1 LQEKGLKKLLS
12 SKAVPYIAGGTVA
25 FFWASAFPATKY
37 GLQYYTPEALT
48 LFRFLIAA
56 AVLLG
61 YCAWKKIPPPEKKDL
76 PLFAVA
82 GFFGQFLYMWA
93 FSVGTYFV
101 PSGVSSFIISSAPIF
116 ALILSITFLKE
127 RAGFI
132 IWLGVL
138 TSFVGLGII
147 SLMQGGYFQLNIGT
161 LLLLVASVS
170 TSIFTVIQRRLVER
184 YSAIQASTYSV
195 AFGTLFMFI
204 FFPMLIR
211 EIPYAPMHVNL
222 MVVYLGIFPAALAY
236 FFWSLALSKAKKTV
250 YVTSF
255 MYLVPFIASIIAFF
269 WLGERLSILT
279 LIGGA
284 IIITGMVIT
293 NLKKS
298 DEADTVVGD

>member
-1 LQEKGLKKLLS
+1 MQEKGFKKLS
-12 SKAVPYIAGGTVA
+12 RSKAVPYIAGGAVA

-37 GLQYYTPEALT
+37 SLQYYTPEALM
-48 LFRFLIAA
+48 LLRFLVAS

-76 PLFAVA
+76 PLFAIA
-82 GFFGQFLYMWA
+82 GFFGMFVYMWA
-93 FSVGTYFV
+93 FGVGTYFV
-101 PSGVSSFIISSAPIF
+101 ASGVSSFIISSAPIF
-116 ALILSITFLKE
+116 ALILSILFLKE
-127 RAGFI
+127 RAGFL

-138 TSFVGLGII
+138 TSFAGLGII

-161 LLLLVASVS
+161 LLLLVSSIS
-170 TSIFTVIQRRLVER
+170 TSIFTVMQRHLVQR
-184 YSAIQASTYSV
+184 YSAMQAAAYCV

-211 EIPYAPMHVNL
+211 EIPHVPMYVNL
-222 MVVYLGIFPAALAY
+222 MVVYMGVFPAALAY
-236 FFWSLALSKAKKTV
+236 FFWSLALSKARKTV

-255 MYLVPFIASIIAFF
+255 MYLVPFMASIIAFF
-269 WLGERLSILT
+269 WLGERLSIFT

-293 NLKKS
+293 NWKKS
-298 DEADTVVGD
+298 EEENELQKN